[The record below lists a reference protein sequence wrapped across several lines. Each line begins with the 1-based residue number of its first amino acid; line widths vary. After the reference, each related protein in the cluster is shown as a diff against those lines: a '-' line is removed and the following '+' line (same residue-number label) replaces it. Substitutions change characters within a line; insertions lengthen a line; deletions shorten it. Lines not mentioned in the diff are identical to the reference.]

1 MREPIF
7 ERRRSNNNKPAQTLT
22 AERLNYQGNY
32 SCPVCR
38 YGEISALTLM
48 DAFACNFCRHIF
60 SANLDKQIIEMA
72 DSSQSLSWYW
82 NGKNWQGVPRTGVEF
97 GWEIV
102 ILGFCFL
109 VFPPTIVGLGSY
121 LFPPLPGSPLSWFP
135 WFWTALTFATHF
147 ACVLWLV
154 VEYYQFPVFA
164 FLRTWGR
171 YLWWRR

>member
-1 MREPIF
+1 MREFIF
-7 ERRRSNNNKPAQTLT
+7 GRRRNNNKETPILT

-38 YGEISALTLM
+38 YGEISSLTLM

-60 SANLDKQIIEMA
+60 SANLDKQIIEMV

-82 NGKNWQGVPRTGVEF
+82 NGKNWQGVPRTGVDF
-97 GWEIV
+97 GWEIGV
-102 ILGFCFL
+102 LAVCF
-109 VFPPTIVGLGSY
+109 VAFPPIIVGLAAY

-135 WFWTALTFATHF
+135 LFWTGLTFATHF
-147 ACVLWLV
+147 GCVLWLI

-164 FLRTWGR
+164 FLRTWGEH
-171 YLWWRR
+171 LGRRS